1 MHFVQIMKKMQKMN
15 GNKFLTSLLALP
27 VAEDLEDQN
36 VKDKERN
43 DDAEVAPLV
52 SCVPAKVD
60 RIVFLTRLVWAV
72 ATSISR
78 AGIDKIARSTVS
90 KEVGKVLATSL
101 SDGSQ
106 HLDEIAFVA
115 DNRQAGHLVDS
126 ETFDKIVER
135 VQPVHP

>member
-36 VKDKERN
+36 VKDEERN

-78 AGIDKIARSTVS
+78 AGIDKIARSTIS

-106 HLDEIAFVA
+106 HLDKIAFVA